1 VANVLVLA
9 VCGDHRPIRG
19 LRQWITSSILGWDC
33 VVERYAAYRLQYVN
47 PRTTGNNNRQRLTV
61 AVGQLFFSA
70 RDCYC
75 GGIMSTTVS
84 PGLTVIDSEIGVR

>member
-33 VVERYAAYRLQYVN
+33 MVERYEAY
-47 PRTTGNNNRQRLTV
+47 PT
-61 AVGQLFFSA
+61 S
-70 RDCYC
+70 
-75 GGIMSTTVS
+75 
-84 PGLTVIDSEIGVR
+84 VRESSHDRK